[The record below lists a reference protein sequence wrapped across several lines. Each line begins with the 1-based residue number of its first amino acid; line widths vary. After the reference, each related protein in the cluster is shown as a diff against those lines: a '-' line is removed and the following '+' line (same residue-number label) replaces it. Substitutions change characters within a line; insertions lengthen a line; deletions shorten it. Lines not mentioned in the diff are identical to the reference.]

1 MAVSY
6 TSTTKGPK
14 STWPEE
20 KDNSLINRI
29 RTYIEHINATKITK
43 LLTFLRIGQRQSF

>member
-20 KDNSLINRI
+20 KDNSLMNRI
-29 RTYIEHINATKITK
+29 RTHIKHINATEITK
-43 LLTFLRIGQRQSF
+43 LVTLLRIGPRQAF